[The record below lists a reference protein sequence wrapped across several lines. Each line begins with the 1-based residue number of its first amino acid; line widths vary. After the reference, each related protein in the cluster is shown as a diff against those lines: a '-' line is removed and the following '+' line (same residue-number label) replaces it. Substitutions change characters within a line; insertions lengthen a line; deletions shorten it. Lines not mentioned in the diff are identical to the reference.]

1 MAARN
6 REKRQE
12 EAAFC
17 SLASRLCP
25 QLDESEILRMVR
37 QDAAVRRA
45 RVRLL
50 RNKVRSGVYR
60 VHPGLV
66 AVSLLVEDG
75 FTAI

>member
-25 QLDESEILRMVR
+25 ELDKSEILRIVR

-50 RNKVRSGVYR
+50 RRSVRNGEYR

-66 AVSLLVEDG
+66 AGSLLVEG
-75 FTAI
+75 GLTAL